1 MRTDPIVGVF
11 RVLFLF
17 VLMACLTLLPAGLGW
32 SQIQNASVGGRITD
46 PSGAVVPDA
55 HLTAQNQATGMKY
68 STTSNSSGYYTFPTI
83 PIGTYT
89 VTVNANGFKKIVRS
103 NITLEVGQSARVD
116 FKLQLGSPV
125 QTVQVTSA
133 TPLLQTQS
141 AMPQTAIRNR
151 LVTNLPLSTRNW
163 DDLMGLV
170 AGVQGYRYTNQSGS
184 TASGRFGGINV
195 NGVRSLQNNFILDGV
210 DNNTVSENVQEL
222 STEVIR
228 PSVDAVREFKII
240 TDPYSA
246 EYGRSPGAAIIVTT
260 KSGTN
265 KFHGEAWEFNR
276 TSATDATDFFTNRA
290 GAKKPGLTQNQFGG
304 NFGGPIIKNHAFF
317 FFNYEGTRI
326 SQGVTRLSN
335 VPLPNERAGNFSPA
349 AGAANGVTYGPIFD
363 PTTGQPFP
371 EQYYSCPTAF
381 PRWQQRSWA

>member
-116 FKLQLGSPV
+116 FKLQRGSPV

-210 DNNTVSENVQEL
+210 DNNTISENVQEL

-290 GAKKPGLTQNQFGG
+290 DAKKPGLTQNQFGG

-326 SQGVTRLSN
+326 VQGVTRLSN
-335 VPLPNERAGNFSPA
+335 VPPPNERAGNFSPA
-349 AGAANGVTYGPIFD
+349 AG
-363 PTTGQPFP
+363 
-371 EQYYSCPTAF
+371 
-381 PRWQQRSWA
+381 

>member
-46 PSGAVVPDA
+46 PSGAVVPDT
-55 HLTAQNQATGMKY
+55 HLTAQNQATGLKY

-170 AGVQGYRYTNQSGS
+170 AGVQGKRT
-184 TASGRFGGINV
+184 
-195 NGVRSLQNNFILDGV
+195 
-210 DNNTVSENVQEL
+210 
-222 STEVIR
+222 IR
-228 PSVDAVREFKII
+228 LAAVLKGHGFSRDEISCKI
-240 TDPYSA
+240 
-246 EYGRSPGAAIIVTT
+246 
-260 KSGTN
+260 
-265 KFHGEAWEFNR
+265 
-276 TSATDATDFFTNRA
+276 
-290 GAKKPGLTQNQFGG
+290 
-304 NFGGPIIKNHAFF
+304 
-317 FFNYEGTRI
+317 
-326 SQGVTRLSN
+326 
-335 VPLPNERAGNFSPA
+335 
-349 AGAANGVTYGPIFD
+349 
-363 PTTGQPFP
+363 
-371 EQYYSCPTAF
+371 
-381 PRWQQRSWA
+381 

>member
-55 HLTAQNQATGMKY
+55 YLTAQNQDTGMKY

-170 AGVQGYRYTNQSGS
+170 AGVQGYR
-184 TASGRFGGINV
+184 
-195 NGVRSLQNNFILDGV
+195 
-210 DNNTVSENVQEL
+210 
-222 STEVIR
+222 
-228 PSVDAVREFKII
+228 
-240 TDPYSA
+240 
-246 EYGRSPGAAIIVTT
+246 
-260 KSGTN
+260 
-265 KFHGEAWEFNR
+265 
-276 TSATDATDFFTNRA
+276 
-290 GAKKPGLTQNQFGG
+290 
-304 NFGGPIIKNHAFF
+304 
-317 FFNYEGTRI
+317 
-326 SQGVTRLSN
+326 
-335 VPLPNERAGNFSPA
+335 
-349 AGAANGVTYGPIFD
+349 
-363 PTTGQPFP
+363 
-371 EQYYSCPTAF
+371 
-381 PRWQQRSWA
+381 